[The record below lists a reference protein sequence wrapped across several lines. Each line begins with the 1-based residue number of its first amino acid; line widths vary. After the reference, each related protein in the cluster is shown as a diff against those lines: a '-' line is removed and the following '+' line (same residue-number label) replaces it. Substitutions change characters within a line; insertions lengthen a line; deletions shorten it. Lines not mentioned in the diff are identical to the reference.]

1 MASKRRHKSA
11 ARQADWESEP
21 IAFSHVPVLFREC
34 MEGLRI
40 KPGGTYVDG
49 TLGGGGHAAGIA
61 ERIGPEGLLIG
72 IDRDRDALKAA
83 EENLKA
89 SLCRKILV
97 QRTYAEI
104 RDVLEENGIPGIDGA
119 LLDIGVSSFQLDNAD
134 RGFSY
139 MHDAPLDMRM
149 NRDDDFSA
157 YDVVNTYE
165 KEDLARI
172 IREYGEER
180 WASRIA
186 EYIARKRMNGP
197 IETTGQLT
205 ELIKAAIPASAR
217 REGPHPAKRTFQA
230 IRIEVNGELDQL
242 REAVN
247 AYCDVLL
254 PGGRLAIITFHS
266 LEDRIVKNAFAKRL
280 NPCTCPKDLPVCVCG
295 KVADVRKVTGKPITA
310 GEEELEENPRSRS
323 AKLRIIEKRLIP

>member
-1 MASKRRHKSA
+1 MTM
-11 ARQADWESEP
+11 E
-21 IAFSHVPVLFREC
+21 FSHVPVLYEEC
-34 MEGLRI
+34 MEHLNIRPDGI
-40 KPGGTYVDG
+40 YVDG
-49 TLGGGGHAAGIA
+49 TLGGGGHAYGIG
-61 ERIGPEGLLIG
+61 EKLSEKGLLIG
-72 IDRDRDALKAA
+72 IDRDRDALDAA
-83 EENLKA
+83 GERLA
-89 SLCRKILV
+89 PLQCRKILV

-104 RDVLEENGIPGIDGA
+104 REILRENQIPGIDGA

-139 MHDAPLDMRM
+139 MQDAPLDMRM

-165 KEDLARI
+165 KQDLARI

-186 EYIARKRMNGP
+186 DYIARERMNGP

-310 GEEELEENPRSRS
+310 GKDELDENPRSRS
-323 AKLRIIEKRLIP
+323 AKLRIIEKRLTP